1 VDTKTYKG
9 RFAPSPTGPL
19 HLGSLVSALGSWAD
33 ARHHN
38 GLWIV
43 RVEDIDPQRESP
55 QATELILKSL
65 QAHHLNFD
73 DDITYQHQ
81 HSKRYDEALDVLR
94 RQKRLYACTCTRKN
108 LRLLDR
114 SDYPGICRQANHA
127 EENRALRVQL
137 DSEVTCFNDQVYGQI
152 CENVTEVTGD
162 FIVRRRGPLYA
173 YQLAVVADD
182 AAQQITHVVRGADL
196 LDNTP
201 RQIALQKLLAYPTPE
216 YLHLPLA
223 VASDGRKLSKQTGAM
238 ALDDQKPLQ
247 NLKNAW
253 HLLGQTEAPSSA
265 NCCVSFLKHCAANW
279 DRNLIPRSG
288 I

>member
-1 VDTKTYKG
+1 M
-9 RFAPSPTGPL
+9 
-19 HLGSLVSALGSWAD
+19 
-33 ARHHN
+33 
-38 GLWIV
+38 

-65 QAHHLNFD
+65 QAHHLYFD

-81 HSKRYDEALDVLR
+81 HSKRFDEALDVLR

-114 SDYPGICRQANHA
+114 SDYPGICRQSNHA

-137 DSEVTCFNDQVYGQI
+137 DSEVTCFTDQVYGQI

-223 VASDGRKLSKQTGAM
+223 VTADGRKLSKQTGAA
-238 ALDDQKPLQ
+238 ALDDDKPLQ
-247 NLKNAW
+247 NLKHAW
-253 HLLGQTEAPSSA
+253 QLLGQTEAPSSA
-265 NCCVSFLKHCAANW
+265 NCCVSFLKHCAAKWN
-279 DRNLIPRSG
+279 RNLIPCSR